1 MTRRINFVMGFHI
14 HQPVGNFESVF
25 EYATKV
31 SYRPLIEA
39 LHRHPNI
46 PFALHISGPV
56 WEYWEQH
63 APDMFDLIR
72 QMVDRGQCELLGG
85 GFYEPILAVIPP
97 EDAAGQL
104 EMMNDYLYQKFGVIP
119 AGIWLTERIWEPH
132 LPTLLA
138 RAGVK
143 FLAVDD
149 YHLKSVGVA
158 GEKLLGY
165 FVTEDV
171 GNRVN
176 IFPISEVLR
185 YTMPFAP
192 VEKTMDYLR
201 SVADDFGR
209 RLVVFADDGEKFGLW
224 PGTEKWVWKEGWM
237 EKFLS
242 ELERNRHWINILTF
256 SEALEK
262 LRPAGR
268 VYMPTCSYFEMS
280 EWTLP
285 PDLSYEF
292 HKFVEELKE
301 SGRFEQL
308 RPFIK
313 GGFWRNFLAKYHESN
328 WMHKRMLWISGQIRA
343 RRRRLVKN
351 RGKALKSLFRAQ
363 CNCAYWHGVF
373 GGLYLPHL
381 REGIWTNLIEAE
393 GVMEAEA
400 PTRPI
405 TITDVDADG
414 NDEIRLGNREV
425 SLWIAPSRGG
435 AIEEISFFPAKVNL
449 VNTLARHR
457 EGYHKLLWEAQ
468 HGEQSADDHASIHD
482 RIVAKEKGLEK
493 ILHYDWHP
501 RRFAQEHFL
510 FTFVDEDSFATGNYT
525 ELGDFTTQPYEL
537 VSRRSVRGEAS
548 VTLRREGALYHEGK
562 IFPIVVTK
570 KIRLAGPGNHLFV
583 EYEIENQSE
592 WREFMFAVETNF
604 SLLSRDD
611 PNRYFKFPHETLNI
625 VHPGDRMV
633 FADVDGYELVDESRK
648 FRVSFRGHSD
658 LVWLFPIET
667 VSNSEGGF
675 ERVYQET
682 AVVHIF
688 KFYLNPGEKFTAEL
702 MWKIES
708 L

>member
-1 MTRRINFVMGFHI
+1 MGRVNFVIGFHI
-14 HQPVGNFESVF
+14 HQPVGNFDSVF
-25 EYATKV
+25 EYATKT
-31 SYRPLIEA
+31 SYLPLIEA
-39 LHRHPNI
+39 MHRHPEI

-56 WEYWEQH
+56 WEYWENRH
-63 APDMFDLIR
+63 TKIFELISE
-72 QMVDRGQCELLGG
+72 MVSRGQCELLGG

-97 EDAAGQL
+97 DDARGQL
-104 EMMNDYLYQKFGVIP
+104 RMMNDYLFEKFGVIP
-119 AGIWLTERIWEPH
+119 SGIWLTERIWEPH
-132 LPTLLA
+132 LPSLLA
-138 RAGVK
+138 SAGVK

-149 YHLKSVGVA
+149 YHLKAVGVE
-158 GEKLLGY
+158 GEKLFGY

-171 GNRVN
+171 GNKIFV
-176 IFPISEVLR
+176 FPISEVLR

-192 VEKTMDYLR
+192 VEKTIDYLR
-201 SVADDFGR
+201 SVSDDFGTK
-209 RLVVFADDGEKFGLW
+209 LVVFADDGEKFGLW
-224 PGTEKWVWKEGWM
+224 PGTKKWVWDQGWM
-237 EKFLS
+237 EKFLT
-242 ELERNRHWINILTF
+242 ELEKNSDWINFLTF

-262 LRPAGR
+262 LSPAGR
-268 VYMPTCSYFEMS
+268 VYMPTGSYFEMS

-292 HKFVEELKE
+292 HKFVEKLKQ
-301 SGRFEQL
+301 SGEFEKL

-328 WMHKRMLWISGQIRA
+328 WMHKRMLWISGQIKS
-343 RRRRLVKN
+343 RRRRFVKN
-351 RGKALKSLFRAQ
+351 RKAATTALYRAQ

-381 REGIWTNLIEAE
+381 REGVWTNLVEAE
-393 GVMEAEA
+393 ALLEGEA

-405 TITDVDADG
+405 TITDIDADG
-414 NDEIRLGNREV
+414 NDEIRLGNRELA
-425 SLWIAPSRGG
+425 LWIAPSRGG
-435 AIEEISFFPAKVNL
+435 SIEEISFFPAKTNL
-449 VNTLARHR
+449 INTLARHR
-457 EGYHKLLWEAQ
+457 EGYHKLLWEAR
-468 HGEQSADDHASIHD
+468 HSEGEDEDHSSIHD

-510 FTFVDEDSFATGNYT
+510 LTFVSDEDFSTGNYV
-525 ELGDFTTQPYEL
+525 ELGDFTDREYHL
-537 VSRRSVRGEAS
+537 VQRRSVRGEAS
-548 VTLRREGALYHEGK
+548 VVLKREGALYHEGRR
-562 IFPIVVTK
+562 FPLTVTK
-570 KIRLAGPGNHLFV
+570 TIRLQGPGNHIFV
-583 EYEIENQSE
+583 LYEIENQSD

-611 PNRYFKFPHETLNI
+611 PKRYFQFPHDTLNI
-625 VHPGDRMV
+625 VHPGDRMI
-633 FADVDGYELVDESRK
+633 FADVDGYELVDEVRK
-648 FRVSFRGHSD
+648 FRVSFRGKSD
-658 LVWLFPIET
+658 FVWLFPVET

-688 KFYLNPGEKFTAEL
+688 RFYLNPGEKFTAEL